1 MCQYHDLI
9 GQKLIRV
16 LKHMAV
22 SRPAV
27 DVKALGP
34 PSPPFPPCPA
44 IAVGD
49 TDSLPALLARAV
61 WRPVFTQGPGAAFK
75 AWPSLRLWQA
85 LPGLLAS
92 VTPLG
97 QGRRHQAAKTPMF
110 PLESGGGRSFQPQA
124 GRRRCYDR
132 LLASMGNRGHWAS
145 AGILA
150 CLSLQALL
158 KRFCWKDFAP

>member
-1 MCQYHDLI
+1 
-9 GQKLIRV
+9 
-16 LKHMAV
+16 MAI

-27 DVKALGP
+27 EDKALGP

-44 IAVGD
+44 IAFGD
-49 TDSLPALLARAV
+49 TDSLPALYARAFWLPEV
-61 WRPVFTQGPGAAFK
+61 PQGPGVAFK

-85 LPGLLAS
+85 LPGLPAS

-97 QGRRHQAAKTPMF
+97 QGRGHQAAKTPMF
-110 PLESGGGRSFQPQA
+110 PLESGGGRSCQPQA
-124 GRRRCYDR
+124 GRSRCYDR

-150 CLSLQALL
+150 FLSLQALL
-158 KRFCWKDFAP
+158 KHLCWKDFAP